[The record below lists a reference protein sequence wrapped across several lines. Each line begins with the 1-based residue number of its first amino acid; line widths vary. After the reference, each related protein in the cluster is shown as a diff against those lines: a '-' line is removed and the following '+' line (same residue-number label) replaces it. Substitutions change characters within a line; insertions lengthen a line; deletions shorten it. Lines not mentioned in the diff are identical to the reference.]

1 MRIEWTHTRPR
12 AASLNLGRLWAR
24 AESDEAFLLG
34 LRDVVAAHGGMG
46 HLADATGLNRE
57 SLYRTLST
65 KGNPRLESL
74 ALILQAQGLQLS
86 FAAASGDPRAA

>member
-1 MRIEWTHTRPR
+1 
-12 AASLNLGRLWAR
+12 
-24 AESDEAFLLG
+24 
-34 LRDVVAAHGGMG
+34 MG